1 VKRVS
6 PNEEIDERHIA
17 RARHRE
23 HTRPI
28 LMAGDAA
35 ANIGRRQQCLR
46 EELGT
51 GGIARRGIGP
61 TEGKDVRMG
70 IEPGYSG
77 GQPAGIGD
85 GIVVDE
91 SQNLPFRLGNGSIS
105 SSCGITICHE
115 DVSNAGP
122 ELEVHRRRG
131 DQNQFKRKRRF
142 LTQHRL
148 DRALRVAA
156 DPLHRHDDSDFHR
169 MKLIVQIPAFNEEA
183 TIAQTLRDI
192 PKKIDGIVTIET
204 LVVDDGS
211 SDQTAE
217 AARKA
222 GATHVVQLKTHRG
235 LASAFL
241 AGINAALRLGAD
253 IIVNTDADNQYAGAD
268 IPKLIAPIVRGTA
281 DVVIGDREVS
291 RSPHMS
297 GFKRLLQRL
306 GSRTVGLASGIRV
319 NDVTSGFR
327 AFSREA
333 AMQINVFN
341 PFTYTLE
348 TVIQAGNRNLGVQS
362 VPVRT
367 NAPTRPSRLYHGI
380 GNYLR
385 KSIATIFRIY
395 TVYKPLKTFFAIGA
409 LLLLAGSALGIR
421 FLWHFAQGDRGGH
434 VQSLILAAVFLIA
447 GFQTLLI
454 GLVADLISVN
464 RRLSEEVLVRLK
476 RMEAPVAA
484 AERRPQPQ
492 RPPREPHAARPPLPP
507 RRERAAETK
516 TAATQWV
523 WLLDEEKLQD
533 RVKPEAPETDADDNL
548 PSPPPV
554 AGGPRRRRRR
564 RGGRPGSETPTT

>member
-1 VKRVS
+1 
-6 PNEEIDERHIA
+6 
-17 RARHRE
+17 
-23 HTRPI
+23 
-28 LMAGDAA
+28 
-35 ANIGRRQQCLR
+35 
-46 EELGT
+46 
-51 GGIARRGIGP
+51 
-61 TEGKDVRMG
+61 
-70 IEPGYSG
+70 
-77 GQPAGIGD
+77 
-85 GIVVDE
+85 
-91 SQNLPFRLGNGSIS
+91 
-105 SSCGITICHE
+105 
-115 DVSNAGP
+115 
-122 ELEVHRRRG
+122 
-131 DQNQFKRKRRF
+131 
-142 LTQHRL
+142 
-148 DRALRVAA
+148 
-156 DPLHRHDDSDFHR
+156 

-192 PKKIDGIVTIET
+192 PKKIDGILSIES

-211 SDQTAE
+211 SDNTAE

-235 LASAFL
+235 LSSAFL

-281 DVVIGDREVS
+281 DVVIGDREVA

-319 NDVTSGFR
+319 SDVTSGFR

-333 AMQINVFN
+333 ALQINVFN

-362 VPVRT
+362 VAVRT

-380 GNYLR
+380 GTYVR
-385 KSIATIFRIY
+385 KSVATIFRIY
-395 TVYKPLKTFFAIGA
+395 TIYKPLKTFFTIGT
-409 LLLLAGSALGIR
+409 LLMLAGSALGAR
-421 FLWHFAQGDRGGH
+421 FLWHFAHGDRGGH
-434 VQSLILAAVFLIA
+434 IQSLILAAVFLIV

-476 RMEAPVAA
+476 RMETPVA
-484 AERRPQPQ
+484 ERHPMPQ
-492 RPPREPHAARPPLPP
+492 RVPHQPRPMRPPLPK
-507 RRERAAETK
+507 RERAEAR

-533 RVKPEAPETDADDNL
+533 RGVKSEPITEPDLDEDMPEL
-548 PSPPPV
+548 PAKPT
-554 AGGPRRRRRR
+554 GGPRRRRRR
-564 RGGRPGSETPTT
+564 RGGARPNPEPPTT